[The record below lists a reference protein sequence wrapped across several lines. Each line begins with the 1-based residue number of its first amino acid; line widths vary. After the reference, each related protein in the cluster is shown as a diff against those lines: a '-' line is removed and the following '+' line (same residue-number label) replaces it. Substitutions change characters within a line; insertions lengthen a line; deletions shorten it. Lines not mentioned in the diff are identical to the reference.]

1 MKTIK
6 VFVNGTFDI
15 LHVGHLALLE
25 YAFNQGEML
34 TVAIDSDRRIRELKG
49 TNRPIN
55 NQQDRKTMLKY
66 LYMVDEIY
74 VFDTDEELIELI
86 KQHCD
91 IMVKGSD
98 YRGRP
103 IIGSEYCKEIK
114 FYERIE
120 KYSTTEIIQRI
131 VNRR

>member
-1 MKTIK
+1 MSSK

-15 LHVGHLALLE
+15 LHLGHLGLLE
-25 YAFNQGEML
+25 YAFDQGNIL

-49 TNRPIN
+49 PTRPIH
-55 NQQDRKTMLKY
+55 DEYERKTMLKC
-66 LYMVDEIY
+66 LYMVDKVY
-74 VFDTDEELIELI
+74 VFDTDQELVELI
-86 KQHCD
+86 KNHCD

-103 IIGSEYCKEIK
+103 IIGEEYCKEVK

-120 KYSTTEIIQRI
+120 KYSTTDTIQRI
-131 VNRR
+131 IDRR

>member
-1 MKTIK
+1 MSTK

-49 TNRPIN
+49 STRPIN
-55 NQQDRKTMLKY
+55 NQQDRKTMLEC
-66 LYMVDEIY
+66 LYMVDEVY
-74 VFDTDEELIELI
+74 VFDTDEELVELI

-91 IMVKGSD
+91 IMIKGSD
-98 YRGRP
+98 YQGKP

-120 KYSTTEIIQRI
+120 KYSTTDIIQRI
-131 VNRR
+131 INRR

>member
-1 MKTIK
+1 MSTK

-34 TVAIDSDRRIRELKG
+34 TVGIDSDRRIRELKG
-49 TNRPIN
+49 PSRPIN
-55 NQQDRKTMLKY
+55 TEQERKTMLEC
-66 LYMVDEIY
+66 LYMVDKVY
-74 VFDTDEELIELI
+74 VFDTDEELVELI
-86 KQHCD
+86 KSKCD

-103 IIGSEYCKEIK
+103 IIGEEYCKEIK

-120 KYSTTEIIQRI
+120 KYSTTDIIQRI
-131 VNRR
+131 ANRR